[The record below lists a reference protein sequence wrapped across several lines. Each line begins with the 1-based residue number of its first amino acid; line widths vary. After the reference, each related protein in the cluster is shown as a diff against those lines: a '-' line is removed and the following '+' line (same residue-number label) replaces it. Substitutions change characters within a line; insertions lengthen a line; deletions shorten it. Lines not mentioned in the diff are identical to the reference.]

1 MTDPITDEQYEALE
15 LRLIQRKEFR
25 RQLDVVLAQIR
36 ELQERRV
43 DLECML
49 RLSRETQPITIQ
61 TEAREK
67 PNATVG
73 Q

>member
-15 LRLIQRKEFR
+15 LRLMQRKEFR
-25 RQLDVVLAQIR
+25 RQLDAVLTQIR

-49 RLSRETQPITIQ
+49 RLSRESAPVTIKP
-61 TEAREK
+61 EAREK
-67 PNATVG
+67 SNATVG